1 MLKILGIGLILSGTA
16 GIGFGKARELDQ
28 RVEELRTLRQLVMLL
43 EGEIRCT
50 RRPLPEL
57 FYSLGERVRPPFQK
71 FFTETGRALELHQGL
86 TVQEVWKAQLALSRK
101 NLHLS
106 RQEYEE
112 LQEFGGMLG
121 CLDLRMQTELCVWY
135 GERLKMAVQ
144 TAAGEA
150 GEKRRLYR
158 CLGILSGVVLVV
170 LII

>member
-1 MLKILGIGLILSGTA
+1 MLKILGIGLLLTGTA

-28 RVEELRTLRQLVMLL
+28 RVEELRMLRQFVMLL

-50 RRPLPEL
+50 HRPLPEL
-57 FYSLGERVRPPFQK
+57 LLSLGERTQPPFRN
-71 FFTETGRALELHQGL
+71 FFTETGRALELHQRL
-86 TVQEVWKAQLALSRK
+86 TVQEVWKEQLALSRK
-101 NLHLS
+101 NFHLS

-121 CLDLRMQTELCVWY
+121 YLDLQMQTELCVWY
-135 GERLKMAVQ
+135 EERLKMAVQ
-144 TAAGEA
+144 AAADEA

-158 CLGILSGVVLVV
+158 CLGILSGVVLAV